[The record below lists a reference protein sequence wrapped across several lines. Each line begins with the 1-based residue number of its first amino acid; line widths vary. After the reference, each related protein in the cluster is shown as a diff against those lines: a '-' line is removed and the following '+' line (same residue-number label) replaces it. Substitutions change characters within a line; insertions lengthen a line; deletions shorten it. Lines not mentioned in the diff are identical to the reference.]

1 VVAVLI
7 QYSGISKKPNKET
20 FAVTESATGGEV
32 EWKGEG
38 SRITKAWAWNGN
50 IGNGTNNGELSGSMT
65 RRGESQNELQA
76 NETH

>member
-1 VVAVLI
+1 MV
-7 QYSGISKKPNKET
+7 KPLRVKET

-50 IGNGTNNGELSGSMT
+50 IGNGTNNGELSGRMT